1 MDTQTIDEMLAGKAL
16 ISVAE
21 AAKIMSVT
29 RQHLYN
35 CIARDE
41 VPSVKVGGCVRVP
54 TSFIK
59 ELVNP

>member
-1 MDTQTIDEMLAGKAL
+1 MDTETIDDMLAGKAL